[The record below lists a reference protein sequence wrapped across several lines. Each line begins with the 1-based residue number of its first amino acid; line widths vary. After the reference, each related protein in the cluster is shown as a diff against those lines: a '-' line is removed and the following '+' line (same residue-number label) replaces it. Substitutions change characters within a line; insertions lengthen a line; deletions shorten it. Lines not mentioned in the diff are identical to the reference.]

1 MKRTSKIGILTI
13 MVWLTAIPLSAQ
25 GVSFGV
31 KGGFD
36 VVNMEFNND
45 VFDKSNRLGAFIG
58 PTFVISTMV
67 PGLSVDIS
75 ALYNQRTLK
84 VDEESIDQQSLAIP
98 AHVRYGASI
107 IGFGSVFLTAGPQ
120 LSFNLGQ
127 SKLTWQDAKKLDKN
141 FAFQDTK
148 VGMDFGVGASIGH
161 HLEAIVY
168 YYVPIGRTADITW
181 NEVDA
186 SSNTTMKST
195 HTTSNSWFLSVA
207 YIF

>member
-1 MKRTSKIGILTI
+1 MAWMTS
-13 MVWLTAIPLSAQ
+13 MPLSAQ

-36 VVNMEFNND
+36 VVSMEFNND
-45 VFDKSNRLGAFIG
+45 VFDKSNRLGVFIG
-58 PTFVISTMV
+58 PTFVIPTMV
-67 PGLSVDIS
+67 PGLSIDIS

-84 VDEESIDQQSLAIP
+84 VDEESIID
-98 AHVRYGASI
+98 
-107 IGFGSVFLTAGPQ
+107 FGSVFLTAGPQ
-120 LSFNLGQ
+120 LSFNIGK
-127 SKLTWQDAKKLDKN
+127 SKMTWQDVKKLDKT
-141 FAFQDTK
+141 FALQDTK

-168 YYVPIGRTADITW
+168 YYVPIGRTADIVW

-195 HTTSNSWFLSVA
+195 HTTSNSWCLSVA

>member
-1 MKRTSKIGILTI
+1 MAWMTS
-13 MVWLTAIPLSAQ
+13 MPLSAQ
-25 GVSFGV
+25 GLSFGV

-36 VVNMEFNND
+36 VVSMEFNND
-45 VFDKSNRLGAFIG
+45 VFDQSNRLGYFIG
-58 PTFVISTMV
+58 PTFVIPTMV
-67 PGLSVDIS
+67 PGLSIDIS

-84 VDEESIDQQSLAIP
+84 VDEESINQQSLAIP
-98 AHVRYGASI
+98 VHIRYGASI
-107 IGFGSVFLTAGPQ
+107 IDFGSVFLTAGPQ
-120 LSFNLGQ
+120 LSFNIGK
-127 SKLTWQDAKKLDKN
+127 SKMTWQDVKKLDKT
-141 FAFQDTK
+141 FALQDTK

-168 YYVPIGRTADITW
+168 YYVPIGRTADIVW

-186 SSNTTMKST
+186 SLNTTMKST